1 MDSAER
7 GRPDRH
13 DAPVTAAPTT
23 IGRAFAPFIPVALA
37 LFCIRLDFFALG
49 LALPVIADD
58 FGTTTT
64 DLQWVLSGYMLAL
77 GSLMIPASRAA
88 DLLGRKRVL
97 LAGIAVFG
105 ASSLLCGL
113 SQSALQLEIF
123 RVVQGVGAAMIMPVA
138 LTLVTNSTDTSM
150 RPRVLGLM
158 FGLSNIGT
166 ALGPIVGGGLAA
178 TAGWRWVFIINV
190 PIAAVAI
197 ILGARRLTE
206 SRDPEG
212 HTLRQMDWSGLAL
225 VMVSVGAL
233 SLGLDAVSAR
243 GATALTPS
251 VLIAVAVVALT
262 LFVFRERRAT
272 WPLVSRDLGR
282 RTPFWVLLGGGSFAN
297 AGYAMLI
304 LIVIIQLQDVRGLS
318 PAVSG
323 LVFLAPALATALCG
337 PISGRL
343 AGRVSPPLVM
353 GVSIALGGV
362 GMVVQALA
370 GSLAVDIV
378 GVTLTALAFGM
389 GYTFTNVATQSV
401 LPESLSSQAS
411 GVVLTTMVSL
421 GGVAVVIAAMGLEL
435 LGAASDLASATAS
448 KLLWTGIVATVVGV
462 VFALVTRCQTPTPT

>member
-1 MDSAER
+1 MTVASPSL
-7 GRPDRH
+7 GR
-13 DAPVTAAPTT
+13 T
-23 IGRAFAPFIPVALA
+23 FAPFIPIALA

-49 LALPVIADD
+49 LALPVVADD

-64 DLQWVLSGYMLAL
+64 DLHWVLSGYMLAL
-77 GSLMIPASRAA
+77 GTLMIPASRAA

-113 SQSALQLEIF
+113 SQSALQLEIL

-138 LTLVTNSTDTSM
+138 LSLVTNSTDTSV

-166 ALGPIVGGGLAA
+166 ALGPLVGGGLAA
-178 TAGWRWVFIINV
+178 SAGWRWVFIINV
-190 PIAAVAI
+190 PIAVLALL
-197 ILGARRLTE
+197 LGARTLTD
-206 SRDPEG
+206 SRDPEAR
-212 HTLRQMDWSGLAL
+212 TLRQMDWSGLVL

-233 SLGLDAVSAR
+233 SLGIDAVSAQ
-243 GATALTPS
+243 GASALTPW

-272 WPLVSRDLGR
+272 WPLISRDLGR
-282 RTPFWVLLGGGSFAN
+282 RTPFWVLLGGGTFAN

-304 LIVIIQLQDVRGLS
+304 FIVIIQLQLVRGFS
-318 PAVSG
+318 PAVAG
-323 LVFLAPALATALCG
+323 LLFLAPAIATALCG

-353 GVSIALGGV
+353 GVSIVLGGV
-362 GMVVQALA
+362 GMVVQALS
-370 GSLAVDIV
+370 GTLVVDVV

-435 LGAASDLASATAS
+435 LGSASDLAAATVS
-448 KLLWTGIVATVVGV
+448 KLLWTGIVAIVVGL
-462 VFALVTRCQTPTPT
+462 VFALVTRRPSMSGTGVAS